1 MKLKNIL
8 KIDQS
13 RYETPNADYIT
24 LPSART
30 DIRDIFA
37 VVKHSQVR
45 AEQIEGRDWIIHPR
59 ALSFAHRI
67 SHMFHFS
74 HPFIFTYFYNYVHQ
88 LIHGTLCTCD
98 ANSAWIFKCSNQI
111 LFRVSSPCRTNARWR
126 YPHILSHR
134 GFPCRLISE
143 RYFTTQ
149 SIRLIWQGLWD
160 EGLLC
165 ASHSLLPIHEKK
177 QFVSSRIVEVAAGPF

>member
-1 MKLKNIL
+1 MKIIF

-45 AEQIEGRDWIIHPR
+45 VEQIEGRDWIIHPR
-59 ALSFAHRI
+59 ALSFAHKV
-67 SHMFHFS
+67 SHMFSSLFFQ
-74 HPFIFTYFYNYVHQ
+74 FIFFYFHYRSCGLL
-88 LIHGTLCTCD
+88 LIVVDIL
-98 ANSAWIFKCSNQI
+98 

-126 YPHILSHR
+126 YQHILSR
-134 GFPCRLISE
+134 REFPCRLTSE
-143 RYFTTQ
+143 RF
-149 SIRLIWQGLWD
+149 SITRSIQLIWQGKYFL
-160 EGLLC
+160 EQSYIYFIPLY
-165 ASHSLLPIHEKK
+165 
-177 QFVSSRIVEVAAGPF
+177 F